1 MVKLK
6 VYAFNNSVWIPY
18 CPYQEGGTRMSCGTC
33 KPKKAKSVTKKTVV
47 KKKTKK
53 SK

>member
-1 MVKLK
+1 MDILLYPDKK
-6 VYAFNNSVWIPY
+6 
-18 CPYQEGGTRMSCGTC
+18 GGTRMGCGTC
-33 KPKKAKSVTKKTVV
+33 KPKKAKSVAKKTVV